1 MRRSLDAEKA
11 RRSFP
16 EFCQQAIKNCPAEL
30 RLGGPIEWTRYLD
43 AIATHLEAWVYGDF
57 RFLLVNVKNKSFKSG
72 LGSVLLSA
80 WSWLTWP
87 ELQWLTGSGRQQL
100 AVDHCADS
108 RRVLQSDWYQRTLK
122 TLYGADAWVFRSD
135 QNAKG
140 FYINDKGG
148 HRYTLWKPSGTGS
161 QGSLITVDDPLQI
174 NEAHSEAE
182 NESANNWTLQ
192 TVMSRFNN
200 PSEDG
205 LCLMQHRLRRDDT
218 SGKLREQL
226 GDWYKGGQ
234 IVTLSLS
241 LEYKPDRRLP
251 PTPIG
256 WEDWRTEP
264 GESLDPVRWGPEVI
278 AFEKSTQTMYY
289 EALSNQDPKA
299 TGDRLV
305 KASWFPRWR
314 EIPPWPQLTVVTSW
328 DLSFDDL
335 DPTKPKKNKT
345 KRSKCCGLVFAFSDT
360 QVFLIDRTIGH
371 WNFIEQKDEFRRL
384 AHRWPQAR
392 THYVECKA
400 NGSALITEM
409 RQEFRGVEA
418 VNPDARGGK
427 YLRLAAI
434 SHFIRAGNLLV
445 PEEGIVDWSE
455 TYVTTMSDYPSVDFD
470 EEIDC
475 TSQALSEMWLPLD
488 EEIANAR
495 QAAAEWRAMAKYK
508 PPKSR

>member
-1 MRRSLDAEKA
+1 MRRSSDAEKA

-30 RLGGPIEWTRYLD
+30 RLGGPISWTRYLD

-57 RFLLVNVKNKSFKSG
+57 RFLLINVKNKSFKSG

-80 WSWLTWP
+80 WSWLQWP

-108 RRVLQSDWYQRTLK
+108 RRVLLSDWYQRTLK
-122 TLYGADAWVFRSD
+122 TLYGDEAWGLRGD

-140 FYINDKGG
+140 FYLNTCGG
-148 HRYTLWKPSGTGS
+148 HRYTLWKPSGTGA

-182 NESANNWTLQ
+182 NEAANSWTLQ

-200 PSEDG
+200 PDVDG
-205 LCLMQHRLRRDDT
+205 LCVMQHRLRRDDT

-226 GDWYKGGQ
+226 GNWYEGGAV
-234 IVTLSLS
+234 VTLSLP
-241 LEYKPDRRLP
+241 LEYKPAKRLP

-264 GESLDPVRWGPEVI
+264 GQSLDEKRWGPKVI
-278 AFEKSTQTMYY
+278 AFEKATQTILY

-305 KASWFPRWR
+305 RASWFRRWT
-314 EIPPWPQLTVVTSW
+314 EIPPWNRLEVVTSW
-328 DLSFDDL
+328 DLSFDEM
-335 DPTKPKKNKT
+335 DPTKPKKKH
-345 KRSKCCGLVFAFSDT
+345 KRSKCCGHVYAFFGGLVF
-360 QVFLIDRTIGH
+360 LLDRTIGH
-371 WNFIEQKDEFRRL
+371 WNFIEQKQEFQRIAR
-384 AHRWPQAR
+384 RWPRAK
-392 THYVECKA
+392 THFVECKA

-409 RQEFRGVEA
+409 RQEFPGTQA
-418 VNPDARGGK
+418 VNPDVRGGK
-427 YLRLAAI
+427 YLRFAAV
-434 SHFIRAGNLLV
+434 SHFIRAGNLYV
-445 PEEGIVDWSE
+445 PDKEIAPWAEDYIE
-455 TYVTTMSDYPSVDFD
+455 TLSDYPSVDFD
-470 EEIDC
+470 EDIDC

-488 EEIANAR
+488 EEVANAR
-495 QAAAEWRAMAKYK
+495 QAAEGWKAVAKYK
-508 PPKSR
+508 ST